1 MTTGR
6 PNGHRTRTPSH
17 SVIFAPIF
25 FLDGTLSGFRCG
37 IEGMGLKSAGSQGKF
52 LTALQYPPNRC
63 IVRTLYR
70 LMGHCHV
77 PHNNQM
83 FRVSHFLISLLEL
96 AKAGT
101 VINAKLNSCRGSG
114 AVL

>member
-1 MTTGR
+1 
-6 PNGHRTRTPSH
+6 
-17 SVIFAPIF
+17 
-25 FLDGTLSGFRCG
+25 
-37 IEGMGLKSAGSQGKF
+37 
-52 LTALQYPPNRC
+52 
-63 IVRTLYR
+63 
-70 LMGHCHV
+70 MGHCHV

-114 AVL
+114 AVLRNLLHNSKVCNGGTHSWDHSGFSPIVKNGAVEVPNLE